1 MKAFKLASALVL
13 ALIYY
18 SVSAQETHSNY
29 VTIGVFRIHE
39 NAIRYTEAANKKGLS
54 AQYGLNPERKLYYV
68 YLKNESNL
76 KAAWDYLMTIRSGS
90 DYKDAWVFLGNL
102 ETVGAVAKTEPKE
115 APPVVAKT
123 EPKPEP
129 KVEPVKEPEKPP
141 VVVETPAKDTIKAV
155 VQKIDSSLIKK
166 EPPKE
171 APKPKGKPFYFKIVS
186 KADGKEVKGNIQL
199 MEAVGASQYRLIKS
213 GEVVYIEAPANKKG
227 AYGIV
232 TQIPGFKEGLLTFD
246 YANPGGDK
254 GLQNED
260 VITLELDKAK
270 KGDYID
276 FNNVH
281 FFKNTAIMQP
291 DSRSELDA
299 LVGLLK
305 ENPKYKIKVYGYVN
319 KKQSRESITMG
330 TSTEFFALDNKANKR
345 GIISAKQ
352 LSAARAETVK
362 AYLVQQGIEASRIST
377 KGEGGA
383 VPLYAE
389 DGTLGER
396 NDRVEVEFVKH

>member
-1 MKAFKLASALVL
+1 MKALRLASLLVL
-13 ALIYY
+13 ALIGY
-18 SVSAQETHSNY
+18 SVAAQDAHSNY
-29 VTIGVFRIHE
+29 VTIGVFRIHD

-68 YLKNESNL
+68 YVRNENNL

-102 ETVGAVAKTEPKE
+102 ETVGTVAKTEPKVE
-115 APPVVAKT
+115 PPVET
-123 EPKPEP
+123 KPEP
-129 KVEPVKEPEKPP
+129 KIEPVKETEKLP
-141 VVVETPAKDTIKAV
+141 VVTEAPKDTIKAV
-155 VQKIDSSLIKK
+155 VQKIDSSTIKK
-166 EPPKE
+166 ETPKE
-171 APKPKGKPFYFKIVS
+171 APKPKGKPFYFKVVS
-186 KADGKEVKGNIQL
+186 KADGKELKGNLQL

-213 GEVVYIEAPANKKG
+213 GEVVYLEAPVNKKG

-232 TQIPGFKEGLLTFD
+232 TQMPGFKESLLTFD
-246 YANPGGDK
+246 YVNPGGEK
-254 GLQNED
+254 GSQNEE

-291 DSRSELDA
+291 DSKGELDA
-299 LVGLLK
+299 LVSLLK
-305 ENPKYKIKVYGYVN
+305 ENAKYKIKIYGFVN
-319 KKQSRESITMG
+319 KKQSRETLTMG

-345 GIISAKQ
+345 ATISAKE
-352 LSAARAETVK
+352 LSAARAEVVK
-362 AYLVQQGIEASRIST
+362 AYLVQQGIEANRIST
-377 KGEGGA
+377 KGEGGS

-389 DGTLGER
+389 DGTLAER